1 MIAKIKLLIIG
12 VGVLLAVNIGFAQ
25 NNLDDSPSITQSI
38 KSVININA
46 ITDPLRQGAQF
57 VVQSPDGGSSVG
69 LYKTDNV
76 PTYKETED
84 NVVETIKTAVNIAL
98 GFVTLLV
105 LLLLIIEGIK
115 IVVAWTDTEQYKK
128 SIRRTRNYA
137 IAIAGIALS
146 RLILTFIFYVIG
158 FITS

>member
-115 IVVAWTDTEQYKK
+115 IVVA
-128 SIRRTRNYA
+128 
-137 IAIAGIALS
+137 
-146 RLILTFIFYVIG
+146 
-158 FITS
+158 